1 MLAWMQGGSARRLLA
16 SCAIIAAS
24 NHYKM
29 QRRKKV
35 MRPLKVLRISLLS
48 LMLGA
53 YGAAQNA
60 PSNTGQK
67 QEPLQTRDSNRNSTP
82 QRGGSEW
89 LHREVRHELVML
101 SNLSVFDNLA
111 YRIDGDKVTL
121 LGQVSRPSLKSDAE
135 SVVKKVEGVASVD
148 NQIEILPNSPSDDR
162 LRLALYRSIFT
173 DGVLYRYGIQAVPPI
188 HLIVNNGHVTLEGV
202 VSNENEKNLA
212 YIKANSVPGIFS
224 VTNNLQVENAAK

>member
-1 MLAWMQGGSARRLLA
+1 
-16 SCAIIAAS
+16 
-24 NHYKM
+24 
-29 QRRKKV
+29 
-35 MRPLKVLRISLLS
+35 
-48 LMLGA
+48 
-53 YGAAQNA
+53 
-60 PSNTGQK
+60 
-67 QEPLQTRDSNRNSTP
+67 
-82 QRGGSEW
+82 
-89 LHREVRHELVML
+89 
-101 SNLSVFDNLA
+101 
-111 YRIDGDKVTL
+111 L

-202 VSNENEKNLA
+202 VANENEKNLA